1 MVNFQR
7 FEINVQVGDICLFLR
22 KIMEK
27 QNWNEGLAA
36 RMLSAYEREQPL
48 SEQER
53 LYLAV
58 SLYYPEKVW
67 KLIHHYYNTSKAWV
81 PEKSTEKLEV
91 FLAQEE
97 KRKRMIRGLFC
108 VSFS

>member
-1 MVNFQR
+1 M
-7 FEINVQVGDICLFLR
+7 
-22 KIMEK
+22 
-27 QNWNEGLAA
+27 
-36 RMLSAYEREQPL
+36 
-48 SEQER
+48 
-53 LYLAV
+53 
-58 SLYYPEKVW
+58 YYPEKVW